1 MRFDR
6 PAFRFG
12 MSLEQ
17 FQLDYVKLI
26 GYIASSILKEAVD
39 GMIGMCLVSVLGL
52 VSAVRV
58 LMVVGLV
65 AAVLET

>member
-1 MRFDR
+1 
-6 PAFRFG
+6 